1 MGEEMTRT
9 RQESLRLGILFVMVC
24 AFFAIAVG
32 RLVHLQIY
40 KSAEYSAIVD
50 RQSSGKIPIPAS
62 RGILYDRN
70 GQVVANNV
78 VASSL
83 YAWAANRQE
92 LRQVASYLENIYHL
106 PSGTA
111 VKKYGLEVRRFRWID
126 RHMDDALAAKVE
138 DDAPGGLFIRQET
151 ERDYPFDNIG
161 KQILGFTDID
171 GKGQSGLELQYDS
184 VLSGQE
190 GFADIRRDG
199 LRNTFRVKESALVKP
214 VPGQSIVLTVDWRLQ
229 EILEE
234 ELRDGVIG
242 YNAKSGMALLLNCNN
257 GEILAAAH
265 FDPDEKYPDR
275 PMKLRPMTDQFEP
288 GSIFKAI
295 TAAGMLDEGIVDFD
309 TLTDCENGQWK
320 MGRRTLHDDK
330 KHGLL
335 TFREIVELSSNI
347 GVAKWAIKEGGDEMY
362 EGIKRFGI
370 GRRTGLDWPGEA
382 TGMLSKPY
390 RWSDYTIAALAMGHS
405 VAVSPLQMADA
416 MAAIANGGKI
426 YEPRIVLGF
435 VDDKGNV
442 IDRSTSSVV
451 NEAMKEVSADTLR
464 SILRGVVESGT
475 AEDVNSEIV
484 SIAGKTGTAQIPD
497 VANHRYFW
505 GKFMASFAGFFPAER
520 PLVAGIVV
528 LENPQPIHYGG
539 MTAGPIFRK
548 IAERYTILNP
558 DVFTV
563 PDRMVAEQSK
573 KFQNTSV
580 VPDLLGH
587 QLAQAKAIAEDAG
600 FELRTGCDD
609 GTVVWQFP
617 PPDRLAFDNEQI
629 IVLTKEDETNQ
640 PRMADL
646 KGLSIREVSA
656 FLSLIGVDCVV
667 QGNGRVVAQSIKPGE
682 TITENS
688 ICRLECRPI

>member
-1 MGEEMTRT
+1 MSRT
-9 RQESLRLGILFVMVC
+9 RQESLRLGILFVVVC
-24 AFFAIAVG
+24 AFFVIAVA

-83 YAWAANRQE
+83 YAWADSRRE
-92 LRQVASYLENIYHL
+92 LRSIASYLEDIYHL
-106 PSGTA
+106 PAGSA
-111 VKKYGLEVRRFRWID
+111 VRKYGLEVRKFRWID
-126 RHMDDALAAKVE
+126 RHMDDALAARVE
-138 DDAPGGLFIRQET
+138 NDAPEGLYIRQET
-151 ERDYPFDNIG
+151 ERDYPFDTIG

-184 VLSGQE
+184 VLAGQK

-214 VPGQSIVLTVDWRLQ
+214 IPGQSIVLTVDWRLQ

-234 ELRDGVIG
+234 ELRDGVID
-242 YNAKSGMALLLNCNN
+242 YHAKSGMAVLLNCNN

-265 FDPDEKYPDR
+265 FDPNEKHPDR
-275 PMKLRPMTDQFEP
+275 PLKLRPMTDQFEP
-288 GSIFKAI
+288 GSIFKAV
-295 TAAGMLDEGIVDFD
+295 TAAGMLDAGIVNFD
-309 TLTDCENGQWK
+309 TTIDCENGKWK
-320 MGRRTLHDDK
+320 LGRRTLHDDK

-335 TFREIVELSSNI
+335 TFREIIELSSNI
-347 GVAKWAIKEGGDEMY
+347 GVAKWAIKEGGEEMY
-362 EGIKRFGI
+362 EAIKRFDI
-370 GRRTGLDWPGEA
+370 GSRTGLDWPGEA
-382 TGMLSKPY
+382 TGMLSRPN

-416 MAAIANGGKI
+416 MAAIANGGRI
-426 YEPRIVLGF
+426 YQPRIVLGF

-442 IDRSTSSVV
+442 IDRTSSTVV
-451 NEAMKEVSADTLR
+451 NEAMQEASADTLR
-464 SILRGVVESGT
+464 SILRGVVERGT
-475 AEDVNSEIV
+475 AEAVNSEIV

-520 PLVAGIVV
+520 PLVAGVVV
-528 LENPQPIHYGG
+528 LEDPQPIHYGG
-539 MTAGPIFRK
+539 LTAGPIFRR

-563 PDRMVAEQSK
+563 PDRMIAEQSR
-573 KFQNTSV
+573 KFHNTSV

-587 QLAQAKAIAEDAG
+587 QLAQAKAMAEESG
-600 FELRTGCDD
+600 FELRTGADS
-609 GTVVWQFP
+609 GIVMWQFP
-617 PPDRLAFDNEQI
+617 PPDRLALENEQI
-629 IVLTKEDETNQ
+629 IVLTKEDKTEK
-640 PRMADL
+640 PRMANL

-682 TITENS
+682 TISENS
-688 ICRLECRPI
+688 VCRLECRPI